1 MERTPTDRDPQI
13 EIRELTDDSI
23 KFSLS
28 NTDTSVANALRR
40 VMVAE
45 VKTMAIDRVEVF
57 KNSSVL
63 TDEFIAHRLG
73 LIPLNYNYNDQNL
86 NYCQGSAADMLGTL
100 EHRFMDPTECDCDDR
115 CFKCCVTFDLKV
127 QFAFDEDPNIVTKLV
142 TSKDLKLLPI
152 ADDGLLIA
160 DVQPVHFSNQE
171 ERRDAHDDGILIVK
185 LARGQEVDMQCVAL
199 LGIAKQHAKWSP
211 VSSCAFACEAV
222 VTPNMAAFNRLSPEQ
237 KAALLELCREPIFEV
252 HDSGSIYAENS
263 KDWLFTGELEDK
275 CREIMG
281 CFNHNLVSIK
291 REESKFIFSVETT
304 GALAPEDVVQQ
315 ALHVIK
321 TKMEYIQEEIR
332 RESERMASFV

>member
-1 MERTPTDRDPQI
+1 MAATRDPHI
-13 EIRELTDDSI
+13 AIRSLTDDSI

-28 NTDTSVANALRR
+28 HTDTSVANALRR
-40 VMVAE
+40 IMIAE

-73 LIPLNYNYNDQNL
+73 LIPLSYNYNEQNL
-86 NYCQGSAADMLGTL
+86 NYCQGAAADMLGTL
-100 EHRFMDPTECDCDDR
+100 EHRFIEPTECDCDDR
-115 CFKCCVTFDLKV
+115 CFKCCVSFDLNVK
-127 QFAFDEDPNIVTKLV
+127 FDFDEDPGSVTKLV
-142 TSKDLKLLPI
+142 TSKHLKPVAL
-152 ADDGLLIA
+152 ADEGLMID

-185 LARGQEVDMQCVAL
+185 LARGQEIHMQCVAL

-211 VSSCAFACEAV
+211 VSACAFSCDAI
-222 VTPNMAAFNRLSPEQ
+222 VTPNMAAFNRLAHSQ
-237 KAALLELCREPIFEV
+237 KTALLELCREPIFEV
-252 HDSGSIYAENS
+252 QDGGNVVVENT
-263 KDWLFTGELEDK
+263 KDWLFTGELEEK

-281 CFNHNLVSIK
+281 RYDHDLVSIK
-291 REESKFIFSVETT
+291 RDERKFIFTVETT

-321 TKMEYIQEEIR
+321 TKMECLQEEVR
-332 RESERMASFV
+332 RENERSMAAF